1 LDTADTDATGAFGPL
16 FDLFLHHLRVE
27 RNLAANT
34 VDSYALDL
42 RNYLRELH
50 SSGIPG
56 PKAIV
61 AEQVQAHLSRL
72 REEGLSARS
81 VARHLAAIRT
91 FHRFLIE
98 DGELEQDP
106 AAELTPPKQAQ
117 RLPEVLSLAE
127 VDALLA
133 APDES
138 RPDGRRDRAM
148 IELMYAAGLRVSEL
162 CSLRL
167 GDVRRDPGLV
177 RVVGKGDKERIVPVG
192 EVALRKVLA
201 YLESGRPE
209 LLHGRDSP
217 SLFVTQRG
225 SRMNRVTFWTRLK
238 RYALAAGIQKNVSP
252 HKLRHSF
259 ATHLLQRGADLRAV
273 QAMLGHASIGTTQIY
288 THLDRTS
295 LKETHRRFHPRG

>member
-1 LDTADTDATGAFGPL
+1 LDTDPAGVFGPL

-42 RNYLRELH
+42 RSYLAELDAAGV
-50 SSGIPG
+50 SE
-56 PKAIV
+56 PKSIE
-61 AEQVQAHLSRL
+61 AEQVQGHLSQL

-106 AAELTPPKQAQ
+106 ASELTPPKQAQ
-117 RLPEVLSLAE
+117 RLPEVLSLAD

-138 RPDGRRDRAM
+138 RADGRRDRAM

-177 RVVGKGDKERIVPVG
+177 RVLGKGDKERIVPVG
-192 EVALRKVLA
+192 EVALRKIQA
-201 YLESGRPE
+201 YLEGGRAE
-209 LLHGRDSP
+209 LLHGRESP
-217 SLFVTQRG
+217 SLFVTRRG
-225 SRMNRVTFWTRLK
+225 GRMSRVTFWTRLK
-238 RYALAAGIQKNVSP
+238 RYALAAGIRKNVSP

-259 ATHLLQRGADLRAV
+259 ATHLLERGADLRSV
-273 QAMLGHASIGTTQIY
+273 QAMLGHADIGTTQIY
-288 THLDRTS
+288 THVDGKR
-295 LKETHRRFHPRG
+295 LKEVHARHHPRA

>member
-1 LDTADTDATGAFGPL
+1 MDTADTDATGAFGPL

-259 ATHLLQRGADLRAV
+259 ATHLLERGADLRSV
-273 QAMLGHASIGTTQIY
+273 QAMLGHADIGTTQIY
-288 THLDRTS
+288 THVDGER
-295 LKETHRRFHPRG
+295 LKEVHAKHHPRA